1 MPKRTDIHKI
11 LIIGSGPIVIG
22 QACEFDYSGTQ
33 ACKALRQEGYEVVL
47 VNSNPATIMTDPETA
62 DRTYIEPLTVE
73 AVTAIIAKER
83 PDALLP
89 TVGGQTALNL
99 TVKLAEEGVLDEYG
113 VELIGANLRAI
124 NVAEDRQLFKQAM
137 DEIGLPM
144 PRGGFAHSWAEAQEL
159 VKNTGYPAIIRPSFT
174 LGGTGGGIAF
184 NPEEF
189 EDIAR
194 AGLAASPTSEVLIE
208 ESILGW
214 KEFELEVMRDLAD
227 NVVIICSIENFDPM
241 GVHTGDSITVAPAQT
256 LTDREY
262 QALRDMSLK
271 IIRKVGVETG
281 GSNIQFGI
289 NPRNG
294 EIRIIEMNPRV
305 SRSSALASKATG
317 FPIAK
322 IAAKLAVGYTLDEIP
337 NDITKK
343 TPASFEPT
351 IDYVVTK
358 IPKWA
363 FEKFR
368 DAEDVL
374 GTQMKSVGEV
384 MAIGRT
390 FKESLFKGLRSLEAT
405 KPLRLENVPDDELQR
420 KLARPNSNRFS
431 YITYALNHD
440 WPIEE
445 IYRLTNIDRWFLE
458 QLNEVMLL
466 QRQIE
471 ELANSALLSKPDMAL
486 VEICGNEF
494 NGNRKAAFAWAC
506 EHWQGRSFKNA
517 DSGFSISISRNSLE
531 KALGE
536 SAIKDK
542 TLRGLHFEA
551 VRYLDK
557 LVETSV
563 LGESYGDRKQDP
575 HILQIHRFYAALLSE
590 GRLFRVKITVK
601 EIRHEPNRF
610 YTYEISSLEML
621 DAIWVTGAETA
632 PIIRPPNISVA
643 NLLQNATKN
652 NGEPFFADIPAD
664 ILRTAKEFALSDRRI
679 AHLTNRSETEIRAYR
694 QALGIAPVYKRV
706 DTCGAE
712 FESFTPYLYSTYEE
726 ECEAAPTNKRKIM
739 ILGSGPNRIGQGI
752 EFDYCCVHASF
763 ALRDAGFETIMVNCN
778 PETVS
783 TDYDTSDRLYFEPL
797 TFEDVMNIVDVERP
811 DGVIVQFG
819 GQTPLNLALPL
830 HNAGVPIIG
839 TSPDSIDLAEDRKR
853 FGALLDELN
862 IPQPPNGTATTLPE
876 AREIAAKLG
885 YPVMVRPSFVL
896 GGRAMAIVYDETTLD
911 EYMRSAV
918 DVSPDKPILIDK
930 FLENAAEFDV
940 DALADAETCV
950 IAGIQEH
957 IEEAGIHSGDSSCVL
972 PPFKIAEEHIETMR
986 HYTRRLAKA
995 LNVCGLMNIQFAIRD
1010 NRVYV
1015 IEVNPRAS
1023 RTVPFVSK
1031 ATGVPLAKIAS
1042 LVMAGQPLKEFNLPA
1057 ELSVG
1062 ERFFVKSP
1070 VFPFK
1075 KFPGVDP
1082 VLGPEMHSTGEVM
1095 GVGDTF
1101 GEAYAKAMQGAGLE
1115 LPTGGTAFI
1124 SVNEPDKGI
1133 AAILARRL
1141 SRLGFTLMATVGTA
1155 RRLREI
1161 GVEVESVF
1169 KVNEGR
1175 PNIVDYIKRGD
1186 IALIINTP
1194 LGRASHYDEQA
1205 IRRAALQY
1213 NVPCVTT
1220 MTGAQ
1225 ALVEAIAAKLS
1236 EEMVSVRSLQ
1246 EIHATKEKVCVV

>member
-73 AVTAIIAKER
+73 SVSAIIKREK

-99 TVKLAEEGVLDEYG
+99 AIALDDAGVLEENG
-113 VELIGANLRAI
+113 VEMIGAKREAI
-124 NVAEDRQLFKQAM
+124 KIAEDRMLFKKAM
-137 DEIGLPM
+137 DEAGLQM
-144 PRGGFAHSWAEAQEL
+144 PRGGFAKSWAEAENV
-159 VKNTGYPAIIRPSFT
+159 VKETDYPAIIRPSFT
-174 LGGTGGGIAF
+174 LGGTGGGTAF

-189 EDIAR
+189 EEIVR
-194 AGLAASPTSEVLIE
+194 NGLAASPIHEVLIE

-262 QALRDMSLK
+262 QKLRDMAIV

-281 GSNIQFGI
+281 GSNIQFAV
-289 NPRNG
+289 NPENG
-294 EIRIIEMNPRV
+294 DIRIIEMNPRV

-358 IPKWA
+358 IPKWN

-368 DAEDVL
+368 EAEDVL

-390 FKESLFKGLRSLEAT
+390 FKESLFKGLRSLEAV
-405 KPLRLENVPDDELQR
+405 KPLRLEDVPNDELQR
-420 KLARPNSNRFS
+420 KLARPNSQRFS
-431 YITYALNHD
+431 YITYALEHGWSID
-440 WPIEE
+440 E
-445 IYRLTNIDRWFLE
+445 IYRLSKIDPWFLDQLKQVMEIQE
-458 QLNEVMLL
+458 Q
-466 QRQIE
+466 
-471 ELANSALLSKPDMAL
+471 
-486 VEICGNEF
+486 VEAVEP
-494 NGNRKAAFAWAC
+494 A
-506 EHWQGRSFKNA
+506 
-517 DSGFSISISRNSLE
+517 ISRGSSPTVREGASLSVPPASAGGSSQTP
-531 KALGE
+531 ALE
-536 SAIKDK
+536 NIPFDL
-542 TLRGLHFEA
+542 LRAFKEA
-551 VRYLDK
+551 
-557 LVETSV
+557 
-563 LGESYGDRKQDP
+563 
-575 HILQIHRFYAALLSE
+575 
-590 GRLFRVKITVK
+590 
-601 EIRHEPNRF
+601 
-610 YTYEISSLEML
+610 
-621 DAIWVTGAETA
+621 
-632 PIIRPPNISVA
+632 
-643 NLLQNATKN
+643 
-652 NGEPFFADIPAD
+652 
-664 ILRTAKEFALSDRRI
+664 ALSDRRL
-679 AHLTNRSETEIRAYR
+679 AYLTKRSEDEVRAYR
-694 QALGIAPVYKRV
+694 KSLGLIPVYKRV

-712 FESFTPYLYSTYEE
+712 FESYTPYLYSTYEE
-726 ECEAAPTNKRKIM
+726 EDEAQPTDRPKIM

-752 EFDYCCVHASF
+752 EFDYCCCHASF
-763 ALRDAGFETIMVNCN
+763 ALHEAGFETIMVNCN

-797 TFEDVMNIVDVERP
+797 TFEDVMNIVDVEKP
-811 DGVIVQFG
+811 TGVIVQFG
-819 GQTPLNLALPL
+819 GQTPLNLAMRL
-830 HNAGVPIIG
+830 HGAGVPIIG

-853 FGALLDELN
+853 FGALLNELG
-862 IPQPPNGTATTLPE
+862 IPQPENGTATSIE
-876 AREIAAKLG
+876 GAREIAERIG
-885 YPVMVRPSFVL
+885 YPVLVRPSYVL
-896 GGRAMAIVYDETTLD
+896 GGRAMAIVYDQDSLD
-911 EYMRSAV
+911 EYMRTAV
-918 DVSPDKPILIDK
+918 DFSHDRPVLIDK
-930 FLENAAEFDV
+930 FLEQAAEFDV
-940 DALADAETCV
+940 DALADESACV

-972 PPFKIAEEHIETMR
+972 PPVRIAEEHLETMR
-986 HYTRRLAKA
+986 HYTRRLASA
-995 LNVCGLMNIQFAIRD
+995 LSVKGLMNIQFAIKD
-1010 NRVYV
+1010 DRVYV
-1015 IEVNPRAS
+1015 LEVNPRAS

-1031 ATGVPLAKIAS
+1031 ATGVPVARIAAV
-1042 LVMAGQPLKEFNLPA
+1042 VMAGRNLKDFGLPD
-1057 ELSVG
+1057 ELSVD
-1062 ERFFVKSP
+1062 RFYIKSP
-1070 VFPFK
+1070 VFPFR

-1082 VLGPEMHSTGEVM
+1082 VLSPEMHSTGEVM
-1095 GVGDTF
+1095 GIGESF
-1101 GEAYAKAMQGAGLE
+1101 GEAYAKAMTAAGLE
-1115 LPTGGTAFI
+1115 LPQTGTAFI
-1124 SVNEPDKGI
+1124 SVNEGDKGQ
-1133 AAILARRL
+1133 AVVLARRL
-1141 SRLGFTLMATVGTA
+1141 SRLGFDLMATVGTA
-1155 RRLREI
+1155 ARLREV
-1161 GVEVESVF
+1161 GLECATVF

-1175 PNIVDYIKRGD
+1175 PNVADHIKQGD
-1186 IALIINTP
+1186 VALVINTP

-1225 ALVEAIAAKLS
+1225 ALVEALASRMDAKETSVYALQ
-1236 EEMVSVRSLQ
+1236 ELHAVSVSAR
-1246 EIHATKEKVCVV
+1246 